1 MVYERIIIVV
11 LVVLL
16 AAAVLLPR
24 PGSSGGSGTA
34 VPDVLTVI
42 HQRKSVRNYTAE
54 PVAEQELDQLVRAG
68 FAAPSAR
75 NLQPWEFYVV
85 TDRGTLDGLAAAL
98 PYGKMLAKAQAAI
111 VVCGNSREFGEGA
124 TREMW
129 VQDCSA
135 ATENILLA
143 AEGIGLGAVWIGV
156 YPYAPRVEAVSKA
169 LKLPEEFIPL
179 NVISIGRPDG
189 KDMPKKKYRE
199 SKVHRI
205 PPRQ

>member
-1 MVYERIIIVV
+1 MYERIVIVILLV
-11 LVVLL
+11 LLVV
-16 AAAVLLPR
+16 AILLPR
-24 PGSSGGSGTA
+24 GAENAAAP
-34 VPDVLTVI
+34 PDVLTVI

-54 PVAEQELDQLVRAG
+54 PVRAG

-75 NLQPWEFYVV
+75 NLQPWEFYVI
-85 TDRGTLDGLAAAL
+85 TERGTLDALAASL

-111 VVCGNSREFGEGA
+111 VVCGNSRQFGEGA

-189 KDMPKKKYRE
+189 KDMPKQKYRE
-199 SKVHRI
+199 SKVHWI

>member
-1 MVYERIIIVV
+1 MIYERIVI
-11 LVVLL
+11 
-16 AAAVLLPR
+16 AVLLVLLVGAILLLR
-24 PGSSGGSGTA
+24 GGGGNVSP

-68 FAAPSAR
+68 FAAPTAR

-169 LKLPEEFIPL
+169 LKLPSEFIPL

-189 KDMPKKKYRE
+189 KDLPKKKYRE

>member
-1 MVYERIIIVV
+1 MIYERIVI
-11 LVVLL
+11 
-16 AAAVLLPR
+16 AVLLVLLVGAILLPR
-24 PGSSGGSGTA
+24 GGGGNASP

-68 FAAPSAR
+68 FAAPTAR

-169 LKLPEEFIPL
+169 LKLPSEFIPL

-189 KDMPKKKYRE
+189 KDLPKKKYRE

>member
-1 MVYERIIIVV
+1 MIYERIVI
-11 LVVLL
+11 
-16 AAAVLLPR
+16 AVLLVLLVGAILLPR
-24 PGSSGGSGTA
+24 GGGGNASP

-98 PYGKMLAKAQAAI
+98 PYGTMLAEAQAAI

-156 YPYAPRVEAVSKA
+156 YPYAPRVEAVSKV
-169 LKLPEEFIPL
+169 LKLPREFIPL

>member
-1 MVYERIIIVV
+1 MYERIVIVILLV
-11 LVVLL
+11 LLVV
-16 AAAVLLPR
+16 AILLPR
-24 PGSSGGSGTA
+24 RSENAAAP
-34 VPDVLTVI
+34 PDVLTVI

-54 PVAEQELDQLVRAG
+54 PVVGKELDQLVRAG

-75 NLQPWEFYVV
+75 NLQPWEFYVI
-85 TDRGTLDGLAAAL
+85 TERGTLDALAASL

-111 VVCGNSREFGEGA
+111 VVCGNSRQFGEGA

-189 KDMPKKKYRE
+189 KDMPKQKYRE
-199 SKVHRI
+199 SKVHWI

>member
-1 MVYERIIIVV
+1 MIYERIVI
-11 LVVLL
+11 
-16 AAAVLLPR
+16 AVLLVLLVGAILLPR
-24 PGSSGGSGTA
+24 GGGGNASP

-98 PYGKMLAKAQAAI
+98 PYGKMLAEAQAAI

-156 YPYAPRVEAVSKA
+156 YPYAPRVEAVSKV
-169 LKLPEEFIPL
+169 LKLPREFIPL

>member
-1 MVYERIIIVV
+1 MIYERIVI
-11 LVVLL
+11 
-16 AAAVLLPR
+16 AVLLVLLVGAILLPR
-24 PGSSGGSGTA
+24 GGGGNASP

-75 NLQPWEFYVV
+75 NLQPWEFYVI
-85 TDRGTLDGLAAAL
+85 TERGTLDALAASL

-111 VVCGNSREFGEGA
+111 VVCGNSRQFGEGA

-169 LKLPEEFIPL
+169 LKLPSEFIPL

>member
-1 MVYERIIIVV
+1 MYERIVIVILMV
-11 LVVLL
+11 LLVV
-16 AAAVLLPR
+16 AILLPR
-24 PGSSGGSGTA
+24 GSENA
-34 VPDVLTVI
+34 AAPPDVLTVI

-54 PVAEQELDQLVRAG
+54 PVAAKELDQLVRAG

-75 NLQPWEFYVV
+75 NLQPWEFYVI
-85 TDRGTLDGLAAAL
+85 TERGTLDALAASL

-111 VVCGNSREFGEGA
+111 VVCGNSRQFGEGA

-156 YPYAPRVEAVSKA
+156 YPYAPRGEAVSKA

-189 KDMPKKKYRE
+189 KDMPKQKYRE
-199 SKVHRI
+199 SKVHWI

>member
-1 MVYERIIIVV
+1 MYERIVIVILLV
-11 LVVLL
+11 LLVV
-16 AAAVLLPR
+16 AILLPR
-24 PGSSGGSGTA
+24 GSENATA
-34 VPDVLTVI
+34 SPDVLTVI

-54 PVAEQELDQLVRAG
+54 PVAAKELDQLVRAG

-75 NLQPWEFYVV
+75 NLQPWEFYVI
-85 TDRGTLDGLAAAL
+85 TERGTLDALAASL

-111 VVCGNSREFGEGA
+111 VVCGNSRQFGEGA

-189 KDMPKKKYRE
+189 KDMPKQKYRE
-199 SKVHRI
+199 SKVHWI

>member
-1 MVYERIIIVV
+1 MVYERIIIAILLVL
-11 LVVLL
+11 LVV
-16 AAAVLLPR
+16 AVLLPR
-24 PGSSGGSGTA
+24 RVESAATA
-34 VPDVLTVI
+34 PDVLTVI

-54 PVAEQELDQLVRAG
+54 PVAAKELDQLVRAG

-85 TDRGTLDGLAAAL
+85 TDRGTLDSLAASL
-98 PYGKMLAKAQAAI
+98 PYGKMLARAQAAI

-189 KDMPKKKYRE
+189 KDMPKQKYRE
-199 SKVHRI
+199 SKVHWI

>member
-1 MVYERIIIVV
+1 MIYERIVI
-11 LVVLL
+11 
-16 AAAVLLPR
+16 AVLLVLLVGAILLPR
-24 PGSSGGSGTA
+24 GGGGNVSP

-68 FAAPSAR
+68 FAAPTAR

-169 LKLPEEFIPL
+169 LKLPSEFIPL

-189 KDMPKKKYRE
+189 KDLPKKKYRE

>member
-1 MVYERIIIVV
+1 MVYERIIIAILLVL
-11 LVVLL
+11 LVV
-16 AAAVLLPR
+16 AVLLPR
-24 PGSSGGSGTA
+24 RVESAATA
-34 VPDVLTVI
+34 PDVLTVI

-54 PVAEQELDQLVRAG
+54 PVAAKELDQLVRAG

-85 TDRGTLDGLAAAL
+85 TDRGTLDSLAASL
-98 PYGKMLAKAQAAI
+98 PYGKMLARAQAAI

-189 KDMPKKKYRE
+189 KDMPKQKYRE
-199 SKVHRI
+199 FKVHWI